1 MWGKLGN
8 TTSAYYSSHIS
19 RANADVL
26 GFGPGDDSF
35 GDDIG
40 SDDGWEDSRNEEL
53 NNEYSNKQAEKDT
66 ENNEISSGI
75 AGDSNTH
82 TRCTR

>member
-1 MWGKLGN
+1 MKWNNQIYKATYSEMWGKLGN

-35 GDDIG
+35 GDDMD
-40 SDDGWEDSRNEEL
+40 SDDGWEDSRNE
-53 NNEYSNKQAEKDT
+53 
-66 ENNEISSGI
+66 
-75 AGDSNTH
+75 
-82 TRCTR
+82 